1 MVPLPVI
8 CIAPVLTRAAAVT
21 VSAAPMF
28 AWPMYSALLFVLA
41 LVSVPLIVRLLP
53 PSPPMNGESS
63 QTTPEPVMPR
73 SPVTLAEPPDVS

>member
-1 MVPLPVI
+1 
-8 CIAPVLTRAAAVT
+8 
-21 VSAAPMF
+21 
-28 AWPMYSALLFVLA
+28 LLFVLA